1 MVFLDEVKNASGAL
15 FCEYDRPFWLVY
27 SKNKHVWCKFL
38 NKVANY
44 EVFKKKNLFLCSF
57 CQFNLVVCYRDNTK
71 TTLLDSMYVF
81 LKRPEY
87 IKYVSNL
94 VTVCSRILLTQP
106 PG

>member
-44 EVFKKKNLFLCSF
+44 EVFKKKLHYHRLSDGYT
-57 CQFNLVVCYRDNTK
+57 YRISNAYCLYMSDK
-71 TTLLDSMYVF
+71 RRSDEVF
-81 LKRPEY
+81 LK
-87 IKYVSNL
+87 KNL
-94 VTVCSRILLTQP
+94 HYRR
-106 PG
+106 